1 MEAIEDDVTDEDVL
15 IDLIQMIRGVFDQ
28 ADPPCPSGTS
38 VEGGMD
44 KGVLS

>member
-1 MEAIEDDVTDEDVL
+1 MEAIEDDVTDEDML

-28 ADPPCPSGTS
+28 VDPTCPPCTF